1 MMFKVAFATATIITI
16 LTSTAPGCFIV
27 CNPPSTHVKD
37 KPIEQLQAHPFP
49 ARKNAKASK

>member
-1 MMFKVAFATATIITI
+1 MFKVALATATIMTI